1 MYLKCQAQTLF
12 RGLLFI
18 NIYQQGH
25 RMSASW
31 VALAKFEAGF
41 FEGWHGVESASLE
54 EPDSKLGKN

>member
-41 FEGWHGVESASLE
+41 FEGWHGVESASL
-54 EPDSKLGKN
+54 